1 MIRVIKRDGSEV
13 EFDKRRI
20 YNAIFKAMKNG
31 SGIVEKD
38 IAEKVTE
45 DIEEY
50 IKENGKIW
58 DGEAFFHG
66 DILIIDLL
74 VDLARGFSFLHILAL
89 CTTNALRQQK
99 TGRHLP
105 TCFIR

>member
-38 IAEKVTE
+38 IEEKVTE

-50 IKENGKIW
+50 IK
-58 DGEAFFHG
+58 
-66 DILIIDLL
+66 
-74 VDLARGFSFLHILAL
+74 
-89 CTTNALRQQK
+89 
-99 TGRHLP
+99 
-105 TCFIR
+105 